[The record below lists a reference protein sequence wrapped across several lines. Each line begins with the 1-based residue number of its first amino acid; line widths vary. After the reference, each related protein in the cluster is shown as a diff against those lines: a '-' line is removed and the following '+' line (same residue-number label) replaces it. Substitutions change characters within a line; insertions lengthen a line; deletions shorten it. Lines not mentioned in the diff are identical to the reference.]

1 MKHLT
6 KSNMLN
12 SKTRIA
18 KLLTLS
24 KRSCS
29 IPWGKHDRTLRWAER
44 ILCILF
50 SPSPYF

>member
-1 MKHLT
+1 MKHIT
-6 KSNMLN
+6 KSNMLK

-29 IPWGKHDRTLRWAER
+29 ISRGKHDCMLHWAEI